1 MKVYIKFIIYSFIK
15 SLIFVSAIF
24 FSLVLILNTLTEIE
38 FFKGINVQAYL
49 PIYASLLNSPT
60 LLFEMFPFVFLI
72 STQVFFI
79 NLFDDNQIQVFKY
92 SGLRNSSILGVI
104 SFTSL
109 ITGIFIIL
117 LFYGLSSNL
126 KNIYLEIKNKYTTD
140 DKYLA
145 VITNN
150 GLWIKDTNKK
160 KFTTIVHASKIDKNF
175 LVDAFITQFDDKNE
189 VIRHIQSNKIN
200 IEKNN
205 WVIFNAKIIE
215 NDSVIKENFTNIYS
229 NFNYKKIQSL
239 FSNLSSLSILEL
251 YELKANYV
259 SLNYSTTEVDLQI
272 QKLIS
277 YPIFLLLMTILSSVI
292 MFNTKNF
299 KSNMIK
305 ISIGL
310 LLSVI
315 IYYINNFFFVMGK
328 SEKIS
333 ISISIWLPLFFLI
346 ILNILIS
353 RKVNDK

>member
-1 MKVYIKFIIYSFIK
+1 MRVYIRFIISNFIK
-15 SLIFVSAIF
+15 SLLFVSAIF
-24 FSLVLILNTLTEIE
+24 FSLVLILNILTELD
-38 FFKGINVQAYL
+38 FFKGINVNTYL
-49 PIYASLLNSPT
+49 PIYASFLNSPT

-72 STQVFFI
+72 TTQVFFI
-79 NLFDDNQIQVFKY
+79 NLFNENQIQVFKY
-92 SGLRNSSILGVI
+92 SGLKNSNILGII
-104 SFTSL
+104 SLTSFF
-109 ITGIFIIL
+109 TGILIVL

-150 GLWIKDTNKK
+150 GLWIKDTSQKYTN
-160 KFTTIVHASKIDKNF
+160 IVHASKIEENY
-175 LVDAFITQFDDKNE
+175 LVDAFITQYDSKNE
-189 VIRHIQSNKIN
+189 VIRHIQSEKIN

-205 WVIFNAKIIE
+205 WVIFNAKIYE
-215 NDSVIKENFTNIYS
+215 NNILIKKDTKNIYS

-239 FSNLSSLSILEL
+239 FSNLSSLSIIEL
-251 YELKANYV
+251 YELKKNYK

-277 YPIFLLLMTILSSVI
+277 YPIFLLLMTILSSII

-299 KSNMIK
+299 KSNTIK

-328 SEKIS
+328 SEHIS
-333 ISISIWLPLFFLI
+333 ILISIWIPLFFLI
-346 ILNILIS
+346 TLNILIS
-353 RKVNDK
+353 YNINEK

>member
-1 MKVYIKFIIYSFIK
+1 
-15 SLIFVSAIF
+15 
-24 FSLVLILNTLTEIE
+24 
-38 FFKGINVQAYL
+38 
-49 PIYASLLNSPT
+49 
-60 LLFEMFPFVFLI
+60 MFPFVFLI
-72 STQVFFI
+72 TTQVFFI
-79 NLFDDNQIQVFKY
+79 NLFNENQIQVFKY
-92 SGLRNSSILGVI
+92 SGLKNSNILGII
-104 SFTSL
+104 SLTSFF
-109 ITGIFIIL
+109 TGILIVL

-150 GLWIKDTNKK
+150 GLWIKDTSQKYTN
-160 KFTTIVHASKIDKNF
+160 IVHASKIEENY
-175 LVDAFITQFDDKNE
+175 LVDAFITQYDSKNE
-189 VIRHIQSNKIN
+189 VIRHIQSEKIN

-205 WVIFNAKIIE
+205 WVIFNAKIYE
-215 NDSVIKENFTNIYS
+215 NNILIKKDTKNIYS

-239 FSNLSSLSILEL
+239 FSNLSSLSIIEL
-251 YELKANYV
+251 YELKKNYK

-277 YPIFLLLMTILSSVI
+277 YPIFLLLMTILSSII

-299 KSNMIK
+299 KSNTIK

-328 SEKIS
+328 SEHIS
-333 ISISIWLPLFFLI
+333 ILISIWIPLFFLI
-346 ILNILIS
+346 TLNILIS
-353 RKVNDK
+353 YNINEK

>member
-1 MKVYIKFIIYSFIK
+1 MKIYIKFIIFSFIK
-15 SLIFVSAIF
+15 SLLFVSVIF
-24 FSLVLILNTLTEIE
+24 FSLVLILNILTEIE
-38 FFKGINVQAYL
+38 FFKGINVETFL
-49 PIYASLLNSPT
+49 PIYVSFLNAPT

-79 NLFDDNQIQVFKY
+79 NLFNENQIQVFKY
-92 SGLRNSSILGVI
+92 SGLKNSKILGII
-104 SFTSL
+104 SFTSAVVGVL
-109 ITGIFIIL
+109 IIL
-117 LFYGLSSNL
+117 FFYGLSSNL

-150 GLWIKDTNKK
+150 GLWIKDTNNDS
-160 KFTTIVHASKIDKNF
+160 TNIVHASKIEKNF
-175 LVDAFITQFDDKNE
+175 LVDAFITQFDSKNE
-189 VIRHIQSNKIN
+189 VIRHIKSNKIN

-205 WVIFNAKIIE
+205 WLIFDAKIFE
-215 NDSVIKENFTNIYS
+215 NNTSIKKDLKIIYS

-239 FSNLSSLSILEL
+239 FSNLSSLSIIEL
-251 YELKANYV
+251 YELKKNYQ

-277 YPIFLLLMTILSSVI
+277 YPIFLLLMTILSTII
-292 MFNTKNF
+292 MFNTKHF
-299 KSNMIK
+299 KSNTIK

-333 ISISIWLPLFFLI
+333 ILISVWLPLF
-346 ILNILIS
+346 ILMISSILIS
-353 RKVNDK
+353 YKINEK

>member
-1 MKVYIKFIIYSFIK
+1 MKIYIKFIIFSFIK
-15 SLIFVSAIF
+15 SLLFVSVIF
-24 FSLVLILNTLTEIE
+24 FSLVLILNILTEIE
-38 FFKGINVQAYL
+38 FFKGINVKTYL
-49 PIYASLLNSPT
+49 PIYASFLNAPT

-79 NLFDDNQIQVFKY
+79 NLFNENQIQVFKY
-92 SGLRNSSILGVI
+92 SGLKNSKILGI
-104 SFTSL
+104 ITLTSAVV
-109 ITGIFIIL
+109 GILIIL
-117 LFYGLSSNL
+117 FFYGLSSNL

-150 GLWIKDTNKK
+150 GLWIKDTNKDHIN
-160 KFTTIVHASKIDKNF
+160 IVHASKIEKNF
-175 LVDAFITQFDDKNE
+175 LINAFITQFDNKNE
-189 VIRHIQSNKIN
+189 VIRHIKSNKIN

-205 WVIFNAKIIE
+205 WSIFDAQIFE
-215 NDSVIKENFTNIYS
+215 NDTSIKKDLKIIYS

-239 FSNLSSLSILEL
+239 FSNLSSLSIIEL
-251 YELKANYV
+251 YELKKNYQ
-259 SLNYSTTEVDLQI
+259 SLNYSTTEVDLQT

-277 YPIFLLLMTILSSVI
+277 YPIFLLLMTILSSII
-292 MFNTKNF
+292 MLNTKHF
-299 KSNMIK
+299 KSNTIK

-333 ISISIWLPLFFLI
+333 ILVAIWFPLF
-346 ILNILIS
+346 ILMTSSILIS
-353 RKVNDK
+353 YKINEK